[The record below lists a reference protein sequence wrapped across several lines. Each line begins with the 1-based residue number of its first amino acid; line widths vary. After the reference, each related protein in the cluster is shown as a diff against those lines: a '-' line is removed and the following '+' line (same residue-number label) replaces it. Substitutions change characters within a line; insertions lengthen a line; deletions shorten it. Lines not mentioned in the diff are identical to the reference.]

1 MGHSVFL
8 AKCFHL
14 NLNTGNNS
22 VKSTMYKSQQNKM
35 RVIKDKKRQKIYLD
49 LKLNKQKHRS
59 NQMHV

>member
-22 VKSTMYKSQQNKM
+22 VKSTMYKSQENKM
-35 RVIKDKKRQKIYLD
+35 RVIKDKKDRFI
-49 LKLNKQKHRS
+49 
-59 NQMHV
+59 